1 VASRAD
7 GPIRT
12 AIVGFGGIARGLHLP
27 LLRSL
32 PEYAATAVVARS
44 DVAAAAT
51 AEAVPGAAV
60 LRSVDELLA
69 APERIDLAVV
79 TAQDDAHVE
88 LGLALL
94 GAGIP
99 TVIEKPLAPT
109 VDGAERLQAA
119 ARGAGVAVVAFQNK
133 RWDRD
138 YATVAAAVRRGDVG
152 EVLRY
157 EAWLVRWSPGIWD
170 NWRERARPGTL
181 DGPLADIGSHLVDQA
196 VALLGPVH
204 RVTAELDRRR
214 PGTEV
219 VDDGFLALH
228 HASGARTHL
237 HLGALTSW
245 PTPGFAVQG
254 TEAALV
260 STGTDGQFA
269 AMFNGVGPG
278 DPRWGS
284 FDSFEVV
291 RHAGG
296 PPGPVPLPGEATP
309 VAPVETDAREF
320 YRLLAAALRG
330 GAPLPVDPAESL
342 HVLRVLEAAARSAR
356 EDGVPV
362 AVPAAEQADDRGAS
376 GRSRDERLDS
386 IAR

>member
-1 VASRAD
+1 MSSPGAVAA
-7 GPIRT
+7 GLPIRT
-12 AIVGFGGIARGLHLP
+12 AIVGFGGIARGLHVP

-32 PEYAATAVVARS
+32 PDYTVTTVVARS
-44 DVAAAAT
+44 GASADAPAGALPHAT
-51 AEAVPGAAV
+51 VLPGIDA
-60 LRSVDELLA
+60 LLA
-69 APERIDLAVV
+69 QRDAIDLAIV
-79 TAQDDAHVE
+79 TAQDDAHVA

-94 GAGIP
+94 GAGVP

-109 VDGAERLQAA
+109 VEGAERLQAA
-119 ARGAGVAVVAFQNK
+119 ARDAGVPVVAFQNK

-152 EVLRY
+152 DVLRF

-170 NWRERARPGTL
+170 NWRERARPGGL
-181 DGPLADIGSHLVDQA
+181 DGPLADIGSHMVDQA
-196 VALLGPVH
+196 VALLGPVEAAS
-204 RVTAELDRRR
+204 AELDRHR

-245 PTPGFAVQG
+245 PTPGFVVQG

-260 STGTDGQFA
+260 STGSDGQFA
-269 AMFNGVGPG
+269 AVFNGVGPN
-278 DPRWGS
+278 DQRWGS

-330 GAPLPVDPAESL
+330 AGPLPVDPAETL
-342 HVLRVLEAAARSAR
+342 HVLRVLEAAARSAA
-356 EDGVPV
+356 DGGATIRVP
-362 AVPAAEQADDRGAS
+362 
-376 GRSRDERLDS
+376 
-386 IAR
+386 

>member
-1 VASRAD
+1 MASRAD
-7 GPIRT
+7 GPLRT

-27 LLRSL
+27 LLTSL
-32 PEYAATAVVARS
+32 PEYTVPTVVARS
-44 DVAAAAT
+44 AGAASAAAEALPD
-51 AEAVPGAAV
+51 AEV

-69 APERIDLAVV
+69 APARIDLAVV
-79 TAQDDAHVE
+79 TAQDDAHVG
-88 LGLALL
+88 LGLALI

-109 VDGAERLQAA
+109 VEGVERLQAA
-119 ARGAGVAVVAFQNK
+119 ARSAGVPVVAFQNK

-157 EAWLVRWSPGIWD
+157 EAWLVRWSARIWD
-170 NWRERARPGTL
+170 NWRERARPGTV

-196 VALLGPVH
+196 VALLGPVAA
-204 RVTAELDRRR
+204 VSAELDRRR

-219 VDDGFLALH
+219 VDDGFLALRH
-228 HASGARTHL
+228 VSGARTHL

-245 PTPGFAVQG
+245 PTPGFVVQG

-260 STGTDGQFA
+260 STGSDGQFA
-269 AMFNGVGPG
+269 AIFHGVGPE

-284 FDSFEVV
+284 FDSFQVV

-296 PPGPVPLPGEATP
+296 PPGPVPLPGETTP
-309 VAPVETDAREF
+309 VEPAETDAREF
-320 YRLLAAALRG
+320 YRLLAAALRT
-330 GAPLPVDPAESL
+330 GAPLPVDPAETL
-342 HVLRVLEAAARSAR
+342 HVLRVLEAAARSAAEGGAPIALGPDGHGSGAIGLSR
-356 EDGVPV
+356 ENRV
-362 AVPAAEQADDRGAS
+362 
-376 GRSRDERLDS
+376 DS

>member
-1 VASRAD
+1 MASRAD

-12 AIVGFGGIARGLHLP
+12 ALVGFGGIARGLHVP
-27 LLRSL
+27 LLTSL
-32 PEYAATAVVARS
+32 QEYAITAVVARS
-44 DVAAAAT
+44 GASASAAASAL
-51 AEAVPGAAV
+51 PHAAV
-60 LRSVDELLA
+60 LRSADALIDA
-69 APERIDLAVV
+69 ADRVDLAVV
-79 TAQDDAHVE
+79 TAQDDQHVE

-94 GAGIP
+94 EAGIP
-99 TVIEKPLAPT
+99 VVIEKPLAPT
-109 VDGAERLQAA
+109 AEGAERLQAA
-119 ARGAGVAVVAFQNK
+119 ARDAGVPVVAFQNK

-152 EVLRY
+152 RVLRF

-181 DGPLADIGSHLVDQA
+181 DGPVADIGSHMVDQA
-196 VALLGPVH
+196 VALLGPVDA
-204 RVTAELDRRR
+204 VTAELDRHR
-214 PGTEV
+214 PATEV

-228 HASGARTHL
+228 HTSGARTHL

-245 PTPGFAVQG
+245 PTPGFVVQG

-260 STGTDGQFA
+260 SSGTDGQFA
-269 AMFNGVGPG
+269 AIFHGVGPE

-284 FDSFEVV
+284 FDSFQVV

-309 VAPVETDAREF
+309 VEPVKTDAREY

-330 GAPLPVDPAESL
+330 SEPLPVDPAESL
-342 HVLRVLEAAARSAR
+342 HVLRVLEAAVRSGDEGGALAR
-356 EDGVPV
+356 V
-362 AVPAAEQADDRGAS
+362 A
-376 GRSRDERLDS
+376 
-386 IAR
+386 